1 MALNHDGDNLTE
13 RYFRKPLLK
22 RFIVSIVTRLTAT
35 AKLLSVSTIKPKS
48 KVGPDCDPEQVA
60 ATRLYRIAAEQ
71 GVAGAQCRLGVLYA
85 EGRGVERDDHE
96 SIRWFLL
103 AAAQGDA
110 EAQASLGLSYG
121 SGRGVSLNFVTAHM
135 WLTLASEQLAGM
147 MQTRTR
153 RFRDTI
159 AAGMTATQI
168 AEAQQ
173 LAADWKTNHPM
184 ATNSEPLGG
193 Q

>member
-1 MALNHDGDNLTE
+1 MALNHGGDNLAD
-13 RYFRKPLLK
+13 RHRQKPLFK
-22 RFIVSIVTRLTAT
+22 RFIASIAACLNATR
-35 AKLLSVSTIKPKS
+35 KLIGGSAITPKS
-48 KVGPDCDPEQVA
+48 KVGPDYDPEQVEA
-60 ATRLYRIAAEQ
+60 ARLYRIAAEQ
-71 GVAGAQCRLGVLYA
+71 GVPGAQCRLGVLYA
-85 EGRGVERDDHE
+85 EGRGVERDDRE
-96 SIRWFLL
+96 SIRWFSL

-121 SGRGVSLNFVTAHM
+121 SGRGVSRNFVTAHM

-147 MQTRTR
+147 VQTRTQ

-184 ATNSEPLGG
+184 AVDSEPLGG
-193 Q
+193 K

>member
-1 MALNHDGDNLTE
+1 MALNHDGGSLQD
-13 RYFRKPLLK
+13 RYLQDPLLK
-22 RFIVSIVTRLTAT
+22 RFIASIVTRLSSIR
-35 AKLLSVSTIKPKS
+35 KFLGFSIVNPKS
-48 KVGPDCDPEQVA
+48 KVEPDRDPELVE

-71 GVAGAQCRLGVLYA
+71 GIAGAQCRLGVLYA
-85 EGRGVERDDHE
+85 EGRGVKRDDRE
-96 SIRWFLL
+96 SIKWFLL
-103 AAAQGDA
+103 AAAQGNA

-121 SGRGVSLNFVTAHM
+121 SGRGVSQNFVTAHM